1 MAKKGD
7 KKMDV
12 KSILTLIS
20 TGASVVMPLMEQA
33 AQLRKNKNLDEY
45 VVALEA
51 TVNNELETI
60 KKQMRAL
67 KIALIATGSALLVA
81 VIALAVLVF
90 IC

>member
-20 TGASVVMPLMEQA
+20 TGASVVMPLIEQT

-51 TVNNELETI
+51 SVNNEFEAT
-60 KKQMRAL
+60 KKQLRNL
-67 KIALIATGSALLVA
+67 KIALITVSSVLGAA
-81 VIALAVLVF
+81 VITLGFLVF
-90 IC
+90 LL